1 MDAHPKSPLSPTNPR
16 CNQTVAAKYDKSYMY
31 LINAIRSVLGL
42 GPIPGTVED
51 TPDLSW
57 DAWPAE

>member
-1 MDAHPKSPLSPTNPR
+1 M
-16 CNQTVAAKYDKSYMY
+16 AAKYDKSYMY

-51 TPDLSW
+51 TSDLSW
-57 DAWPAE
+57 DAWPSDE